1 MVPGRSQSS
10 SASARTPSYKRLR
23 LIALAPVL
31 ALIALS
37 AWAFA
42 SPMGSS
48 PDDDYHLVSI
58 WCSTGDDAYCQPG
71 SVEKSR
77 FVPEAVLES
86 PCYAFYKDRSAECQ
100 TQLDFTTDELVETSR
115 GNFVGA
121 YPPLYYSAMSVF
133 VGDNILLSVM
143 LMRLF
148 NILLFV
154 GITTALY
161 VLLPAERRPALV
173 WGWLITTMPLGLFLI
188 ASNNPSGWAIA
199 GVGTAW
205 LALLGFY
212 ETRTRGKTIAL
223 GALFTLAV
231 FMAAGSRGDSALY
244 VAGAIGIVGVLAF
257 ERSRRFVVRSAL
269 PAAMLAVSAVFFS
282 MSRQVSSG
290 ITGFGGGSRAQ
301 ATGTQAADTIDNL
314 AGFGLLAYNLLNVPS
329 LWVGAFG
336 GWALGWIDTSMP
348 AVVMVLAL
356 AVFIGVGFTGLGA
369 LNGRKAFAVAGVGFV
384 LWALPTY
391 VLTSGGDKVGEQVQP
406 RYILPLIVLLGGL
419 LVLQAGRKRLTLG
432 RVQSLAVVVALSGA
446 NLVALH
452 MNIRRYVTG
461 NDVPGWNL
469 NAGAEW
475 FWAGAPA
482 PMVIWAAGS
491 AAFAGL
497 VFVLVREMSISAA
510 LTPEIDLDL
519 DLKTTL
525 SASR

>member
-1 MVPGRSQSS
+1 MLPGRSHSS
-10 SASARTPSYKRLR
+10 FASARTPRYQRIR

-58 WCSTGDDAYCQPG
+58 WCSTGDDAFCQSG

-77 FVPEAVLES
+77 LVPEAVLKS
-86 PCYAFYKDRSAECQ
+86 PCYAFRSISSAVCQ
-100 TQLDFTTDELVETSR
+100 EGLDFETDVLVETSR

-121 YPPLYYSAMSVF
+121 YPPLYYSVMSVF
-133 VGDNILLSVM
+133 VGENILISVM

-148 NILLFV
+148 NIVLFV

-161 VLLPAERRPALV
+161 MLLPVWRRPALV

-205 LALLGFY
+205 LALLGYY
-212 ETRTRGKTIAL
+212 ETTDRGKTIAL
-223 GALFTLAV
+223 GALFALAV

-244 VAGAIGIVGVLAF
+244 VAGAIGVVGVLAF
-257 ERSRRFVVRSAL
+257 ERSRQFVVRSAL
-269 PAAMLAVSAVFFS
+269 PVAMLFVSAFFFLT
-282 MSRQVSSG
+282 SRQTSSG
-290 ITGFGGGSRAQ
+290 ITGFAGGSNAS
-301 ATGTQAADTIDNL
+301 AGGPNTAETIDNL
-314 AGFGLLAYNLLNVPS
+314 SGFGLLAYNILNVPS
-329 LWVGAFG
+329 LWTGVFG
-336 GWALGWIDTSMP
+336 GWGLGWIDTAMP
-348 AVVMVLAL
+348 ALVLVLAL
-356 AVFIGVGFTGLGA
+356 AVFVSVGFTGIAVLDA
-369 LNGRKAFAVAGVGFV
+369 RKAFVVAGVAFV

-391 VLTSGGDKVGEQVQP
+391 VLTAGGDKVGEQVQP

-419 LVLQAGRKRLTLG
+419 LALHAGRKRFTLG
-432 RVQSLAVVVALSGA
+432 RIQSVAVVLALSGA
-446 NLVALH
+446 YLVALH

-475 FWAGAPA
+475 FWSGVPA
-482 PMVIWAAGS
+482 PMVVWGVGS
-491 AAFAGL
+491 LAFAGMVAIL
-497 VFVLVREMSISAA
+497 AREMFISAA
-510 LTPEIDLDL
+510 LAPEIDVNE
-519 DLKTTL
+519 KAMQ

>member
-1 MVPGRSQSS
+1 
-10 SASARTPSYKRLR
+10 
-23 LIALAPVL
+23 
-31 ALIALS
+31 
-37 AWAFA
+37 
-42 SPMGSS
+42 MGAS

-58 WCSTGDDAYCQPG
+58 WCSTGDEAYCQPG

-86 PCYAFYKDRSAECQ
+86 PCYAFFDNRSAECQ
-100 TQLDFTTDELVETSR
+100 EQLDFTTDELVETAR

-121 YPPLYYSAMSVF
+121 YPPVYYSVMSVF
-133 VGDNILLSVM
+133 VGDNILVSVM

-161 VLLPAERRPALV
+161 VLLPIQRRPALV

-205 LALLGFY
+205 LALLGYY
-212 ETRTRGKTIAL
+212 ETTGRGKTIAL

-244 VAGAIGIVGVLAF
+244 VAGAIGVVWVLTF
-257 ERSRRFVVRSAL
+257 ERSRQFVVRSAL
-269 PAAMLAVSAVFFS
+269 PAAMLAVSAVFFL

-290 ITGFGGGSRAQ
+290 ISGFSGGSNAQ
-301 ATGTQAADTIDNL
+301 TIGTQAADNLENL

-329 LWVGAFG
+329 LWVGVFG
-336 GWALGWIDTSMP
+336 GWSLGWIDTSMP
-348 AVVMVLAL
+348 AVVTLLAL
-356 AVFIGVGFTGLGA
+356 AVFIGIGFAGLSV
-369 LNGRKAFAVAGVGFV
+369 LNARKAFVVAGVGFV

-391 VLTSGGDKVGEQVQP
+391 VLTQGGDKVGEQVQP

-419 LVLQAGRKRLTLG
+419 LVLQAGRKRFTLG
-432 RVQSLAVVVALSGA
+432 RVQSVVVVLALSGA

-452 MNIRRYVTG
+452 MNMRRYITG

-475 FWAGAPA
+475 FWSGAPA
-482 PMVIWAAGS
+482 PMVVWAVGS

-497 VFVLVREMSISAA
+497 VVILAREMSISAA
-510 LTPEIDLDL
+510 LVPEIDSSEET
-519 DLKTTL
+519 KL
-525 SASR
+525 SAFR